1 MATDTQETVPVAAPD
16 ETPTEPKKRASSGK
30 VKAAVSATPA
40 KKKKSGK
47 KKNQPGKYSMLVI
60 DIIRKLAE
68 RNGSSLVKIYNE
80 AKKVSWFDQQNG
92 RTYLRYS
99 IKALLLND
107 SLIQVKGTGANGSF
121 KVNKKKFEK
130 SGDKKSSSKS
140 TKAPAAAKKAQKPSE
155 KKAKAKASP
164 KKKKPDAPTAVPKKA
179 AVKPK
184 KAAKKPTAAKKVKP
198 KKGTKPSVPKV
209 PKAKKVPKESK

>member
-1 MATDTQETVPVAAPD
+1 VPGEIVDISAAP
-16 ETPTEPKKRASSGK
+16 G
-30 VKAAVSATPA
+30 TPA

-121 KVNKKKFEK
+121 KINKKKFEK
-130 SGDKKSSSKS
+130 SGDKKSASKS
-140 TKAPAAAKKAQKPSE
+140 PKAPAAARKAKKPSE

-164 KKKKPDAPTAVPKKA
+164 KKKKKPDAPAGAPKKA

-198 KKGTKPSVPKV
+198 KKVTKPSVPKV
-209 PKAKKVPKESK
+209 PKAKKAPKESK